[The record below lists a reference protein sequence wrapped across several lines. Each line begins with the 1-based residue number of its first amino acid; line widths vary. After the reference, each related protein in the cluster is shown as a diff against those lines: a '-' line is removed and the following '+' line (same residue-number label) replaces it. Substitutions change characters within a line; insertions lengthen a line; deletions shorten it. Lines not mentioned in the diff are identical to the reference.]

1 MTAPRKK
8 RGRPRKVV
16 AASEVELPMAPRDLS
31 AQPEALGPGPAPD
44 SDLELPHSRATR
56 LGSAAHGVTL
66 TPAAPTAA
74 RMLLVQEW
82 RPAPAATPSYRRV
95 CLTMS
100 PSLSLPLPATGTHR
114 NRGRHRV
121 RWIDQR

>member
-1 MTAPRKK
+1 VTAPRKK

-31 AQPEALGPGPAPD
+31 AQPEALGPGPAPG

-56 LGSAAHGVTL
+56 LGSAAHRVIL

-82 RPAPAATPSYRRV
+82 PAPAAAPSYRRV

-100 PSLSLPLPATGTHR
+100 PSLSSPLPDTGTHR
-114 NRGRHRV
+114 DRGRRRV